1 MVGVLALV
9 HVAGTGRP
17 RQEIVRLFI
26 MLGASAAA
34 LSDLIYL
41 SHIAWWGP
49 GAIQATPD
57 LIALGRA
64 FEVVDSVGH
73 YLQWAGFLVLALG
86 LICLAATLGADG
98 LRRRGLGLHAHL
110 QAGGSH
116 HPGGDRRGRSQHRGI
131 HRRAAAGLVIGPSLA
146 IRVGHALAHD
156 PQRFRPAE
164 PAQ

>member
-1 MVGVLALV
+1 MFPPESGITLRREETVLGGGGMFARLRIHQGPVDGRLSSSIADLPGFAGMVELAPGGNVALRGLLGPVGWLALVVGVLALV

-86 LICLAATLGADG
+86 LICL
-98 LRRRGLGLHAHL
+98 
-110 QAGGSH
+110 
-116 HPGGDRRGRSQHRGI
+116 
-131 HRRAAAGLVIGPSLA
+131 
-146 IRVGHALAHD
+146 
-156 PQRFRPAE
+156 
-164 PAQ
+164 